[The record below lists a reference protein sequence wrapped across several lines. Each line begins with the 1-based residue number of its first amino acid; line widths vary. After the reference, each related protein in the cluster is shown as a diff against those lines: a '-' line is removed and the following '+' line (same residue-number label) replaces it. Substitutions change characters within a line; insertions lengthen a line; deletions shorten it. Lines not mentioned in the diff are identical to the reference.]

1 MSGKKHVRLNRDL
14 FREFAAFLAA
24 AKWDIALLQEVP
36 PRWSHRLA
44 EATGAEAKSSLTSRN
59 WLRPVMSPLARLRP
73 HLSGSWEGG
82 SNLILVRGAS
92 CGLEGSRPG
101 TAIEKFGQTTLTWF
115 PERRVMSM
123 VELECGLCVAN
134 FHASTGDRAAGD
146 VLKAARLANS
156 RAGDRPLL
164 LGGDFNLRPRS
175 GEVFGQLEAEFG
187 LVGQTS
193 PASIDHLLV
202 RGVEVVEPAEAWPAA
217 RRDVPDPDTGLKIR
231 LSDHAPVVTR
241 ISV

>member
-1 MSGKKHVRLNRDL
+1 
-14 FREFAAFLAA
+14 
-24 AKWDIALLQEVP
+24 
-36 PRWSHRLA
+36 
-44 EATGAEAKSSLTSRN
+44 
-59 WLRPVMSPLARLRP
+59 
-73 HLSGSWEGG
+73 
-82 SNLILVRGAS
+82 
-92 CGLEGSRPG
+92 
-101 TAIEKFGQTTLTWF
+101 
-115 PERRVMSM
+115 MSM